1 MLKIKIFVK
10 TSGSTY
16 RDIVIFHA
24 SIAIYRA
31 RKRTLITCLKS
42 RPCFYFYRQFW
53 NFAQLIIHKGRQTFW
68 QTLFFFWFLTQTKEV
83 GLLDAD
89 IYGPSIPKM
98 MNLKGNPELTTS
110 KWKWF
115 FLSSLYRDEHGP
127 LIGAL
132 WYGTEGIQTEDEDL
146 VYIYFFKLFVF
157 NNEVAFKASL
167 YN

>member
-1 MLKIKIFVK
+1 ME
-10 TSGSTY
+10 
-16 RDIVIFHA
+16 VI
-24 SIAIYRA
+24 
-31 RKRTLITCLKS
+31 
-42 RPCFYFYRQFW
+42 
-53 NFAQLIIHKGRQTFW
+53 
-68 QTLFFFWFLTQTKEV
+68 
-83 GLLDAD
+83 
-89 IYGPSIPKM
+89 
-98 MNLKGNPELTTS
+98 
-110 KWKWF
+110 F